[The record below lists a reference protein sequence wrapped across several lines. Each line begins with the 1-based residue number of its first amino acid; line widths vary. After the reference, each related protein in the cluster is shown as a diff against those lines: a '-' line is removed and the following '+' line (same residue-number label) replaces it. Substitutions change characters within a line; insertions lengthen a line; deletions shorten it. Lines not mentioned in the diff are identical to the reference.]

1 MSAKLE
7 NKKISSLFKGITS
20 NALWVGALIF
30 IGIIAYNNFSG
41 SCPLSSLPSRTS
53 ASEETDKNSG
63 TKAATNLAPA
73 FSMKN
78 LAGEDVKLVD
88 LKDKVV
94 ILNFWATWCGPCRSE
109 IPAFIKFQEAYKERG
124 VEVIG
129 ISLDDEE
136 ADYVGK
142 VAARF
147 GINYQVLMGTQE
159 VVEAYGPIKAIPMTV
174 IIDRAGNLSSRH
186 LGVMSFDKLEQ
197 KIKPM
202 LGL

>member
-53 ASEETDKNSG
+53 ATDATDKNEA
-63 TKAATNLAPA
+63 TKASNNLAPP

-78 LAGEDVKLVD
+78 LAGEEVRLAD

-109 IPAFIKFQEAYKERG
+109 IPAFIKFQEAYRERG
-124 VEVIG
+124 VEVVG
-129 ISLDDEE
+129 VSLDDEE

-142 VAARF
+142 VATRF

-159 VVEAYGPIKAIPMTV
+159 VVAAYGPIKAIPTTV
-174 IIDRAGNLSSRH
+174 IIDRMGNLYSRQ

-197 KIKPM
+197 AIKPI
-202 LGL
+202 L